1 MQFFGRWNVSYIGS
15 CTSCTCVQLS
25 TLYIMDQDLKL
36 VMYPIPS
43 TIGERGPGS
52 VLFVLGILFVSK
64 FAISICGRVKICLD
78 IYLKSLLFICTSLQ
92 GLECCIILTL
102 EKLCLNKVFGLA

>member
-15 CTSCTCVQLS
+15 CTSFTCVQLS
-25 TLYIMDQDLKL
+25 TLFIMGQDLKL

-43 TIGERGPGS
+43 TIRERGPGS

-64 FAISICGRVKICLD
+64 FAISISGNLK
-78 IYLKSLLFICTSLQ
+78 IYLDK
-92 GLECCIILTL
+92 
-102 EKLCLNKVFGLA
+102 